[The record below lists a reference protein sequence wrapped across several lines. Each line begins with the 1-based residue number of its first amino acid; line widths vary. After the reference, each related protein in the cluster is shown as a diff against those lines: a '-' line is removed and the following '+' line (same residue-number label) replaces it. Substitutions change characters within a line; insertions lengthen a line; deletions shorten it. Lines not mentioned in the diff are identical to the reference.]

1 KTSLVGVVTFLTV
14 AIGTAQVVAALGV
27 SP

>member
-1 KTSLVGVVTFLTV
+1 GVATFLTV